1 VSDFILVV
9 ESFVIILDVSV
20 AILDVSGVLILVE
33 SLVTV
38 VVESVFTSVLD
49 EPPLQAANNAEIER
63 TISTFF
69 ILINLEFYNLFL
81 VYTIISK
88 K

>member
-1 VSDFILVV
+1 VVSFIT
-9 ESFVIILDVSV
+9 ILEVSL
-20 AILDVSGVLILVE
+20 AILDVSAALILEVSVE
-33 SLVTV
+33 TL
-38 VVESVFTSVLD
+38 VVESVFTSVLE
-49 EPPLQAANNAEIER
+49 EPPLQAAKNAEIER

-69 ILINLEFYNLFL
+69 ILINLEVDNIFL

>member
-1 VSDFILVV
+1 
-9 ESFVIILDVSV
+9 VSV
-20 AILDVSGVLILVE
+20 GVDIFEE
-33 SLVTV
+33 SVVTV
-38 VVESVFTSVLD
+38 VVESFVTSVLLV
-49 EPPLQAANNAEIER
+49 ESPPQAARNAEMQI

-81 VYTIISK
+81 VYTVISK